1 MMSKKIMVSMRLDK
15 ELVALLKKIAAD
27 KGVSMAEL
35 VREAI
40 LREAY
45 K

>member
-1 MMSKKIMVSMRLDK
+1 MSKKIMVSMRLDK
-15 ELVALLKKIAAD
+15 ELVALLKKIAGE
-27 KGVSMAEL
+27 KGVSMTEV
-35 VREAI
+35 VRATV